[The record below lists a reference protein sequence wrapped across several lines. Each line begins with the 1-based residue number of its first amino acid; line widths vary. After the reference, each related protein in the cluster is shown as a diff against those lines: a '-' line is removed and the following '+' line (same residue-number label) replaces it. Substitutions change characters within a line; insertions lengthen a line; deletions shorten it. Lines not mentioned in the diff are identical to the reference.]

1 MEMQQIRYFLALSRT
16 LNFTRAAEECNVSQ
30 PALTRAVQALEAEL
44 GGELIRR
51 ERAQSHLTEL
61 GRRMLPLMQQCYEA
75 AVSAKSLARA
85 VQTNE
90 VALLPIAIANSVS
103 LSSFVPPVAELF
115 RTYPGLQ
122 LKIRRG
128 SAASVLDMLKSGDI
142 ELAIAGP
149 LGTAW
154 ERLDMWPLF
163 EEQMVVAVH
172 RDHRLSRVNDIGV
185 RHLAG
190 EHLVLR
196 SGCEMETA
204 VTALL
209 EQHGVVPG
217 TTHEIDTDDEF
228 MALLQAN
235 VGVAVVPETLIRGTA
250 LHRLRLPEWSL
261 RRTVHAYAVAGR
273 RRAPV
278 ATTLLNLLRAAELP
292 AEREVA

>member
-1 MEMQQIRYFLALSRT
+1 MSARPGGGLTMEMQQIRYFLALSRT

-61 GRRMLPLMQQCYEA
+61 GRRMLPLMQQCYDA

-90 VALLPIAIANSVS
+90 VALLPIAISNSVS
-103 LSSFVPPVAELF
+103 LSSFVAPVAELF

-128 SAASVLDMLKSGDI
+128 SAAGVLEMLKGGEV
-142 ELAIAGP
+142 ELAVAGA

-154 ERLDMWPLF
+154 ERLEEWPLF

-190 EHLVLR
+190 EHL
-196 SGCEMETA
+196 
-204 VTALL
+204 
-209 EQHGVVPG
+209 
-217 TTHEIDTDDEF
+217 
-228 MALLQAN
+228 
-235 VGVAVVPETLIRGTA
+235 
-250 LHRLRLPEWSL
+250 
-261 RRTVHAYAVAGR
+261 
-273 RRAPV
+273 
-278 ATTLLNLLRAAELP
+278 
-292 AEREVA
+292 

>member
-61 GRRMLPLMQQCYEA
+61 GRRMLPLMQQCYDA
-75 AVSAKSLARA
+75 AVSAKSLAKA

-90 VALLPIAIANSVS
+90 VALLPIAISNSVS

-128 SAASVLDMLKSGDI
+128 PAAEVLEMLKGGEV

-154 ERLDMWPLF
+154 ERLDSWALF

-190 EHLVLR
+190 EHLVVR
-196 SGCEMETA
+196 SGCEMEA
-204 VTALL
+204 ALAALL
-209 EQHGVVPG
+209 EEHGVVPG
-217 TTHEIDTDDEF
+217 TRHEIDTD
-228 MALLQAN
+228 
-235 VGVAVVPETLIRGTA
+235 
-250 LHRLRLPEWSL
+250 
-261 RRTVHAYAVAGR
+261 
-273 RRAPV
+273 
-278 ATTLLNLLRAAELP
+278 
-292 AEREVA
+292 

>member
-61 GRRMLPLMQQCYEA
+61 GRRMLPLMHQCYEA
-75 AVSAKSLARA
+75 AVSAKSLAKA

-90 VALLPIAIANSVS
+90 VALLPIAITNSVS
-103 LSSFVPPVAELF
+103 LFCFVPLLAELF
-115 RTYPGLQ
+115 RTYSGLQ

-128 SAASVLDMLKSGDI
+128 SADDVLEMLKNGDV
-142 ELAIAGP
+142 ELAVAGP
-149 LGTAW
+149 LGAAW
-154 ERLDMWPLF
+154 DRLDKWPLF
-163 EEQMVVAVH
+163 EEAMVAVVH
-172 RDHRLSRVNDIGV
+172 REHRLSRVNDPGI

-190 EHLVLR
+190 EHLLVR
-196 SGCEMETA
+196 SGCEMDAELTR
-204 VTALL
+204 LL
-209 EQHGVVPG
+209 DEHAVVPG
-217 TTHEIDTDDEF
+217 TRHEIDTDDEF
-228 MALLQAN
+228 LALLQAN
-235 VGVAVVPETLIRGTA
+235 VGVAVVPDTLVRATA
-250 LHRLRLPEWSL
+250 LHRLRLPEWQL
-261 RRTVHAYAVAGR
+261 RRTVFAYAVAGR